1 MPQISKIRIVNF
13 QYNDGKR
20 LIADELYDFESE
32 NKGPSDVLINLANG
46 GGKSV
51 LVQLMMQPIIPK
63 AKVAGR
69 RIESFFTKATD
80 HCYVAVEW
88 ALDGSNTKLMTG
100 IAMAASDSAA
110 DTDSDRGFQIKYY
123 TFISSYQNYQGSY
136 NITALPLSRKE
147 NGRFVPASF
156 DDVRNLAKKSGG
168 GLERYSSDDSVKWQ
182 ERLSQYGIIQNEWR
196 MIEELNSNEDG
207 LSKYFSSL
215 KTSDAVIDK
224 LIIPRIEEKQNYA
237 VSRDDSSLETMLLSY
252 AKQYSRQQDDI
263 KEREVLSGFYD
274 MLALSKTEAEELW
287 KSNDSLEKCIEK
299 LFAYADALSAEITQ
313 HKEKEAELE
322 AERKELSEAIRHI
335 RWEKVSAEYYTA
347 KEAFERETEGLR
359 IAEDSKTEAGRKL
372 EEAKKMLLLLECAHY
387 FSQLKELESR
397 VLAITEEIKNRENNS
412 ESADRLASLK
422 YSAFMAIQ
430 TELDRI
436 APEMKDLSQKR
447 NGLQSLIDDLLEEV
461 SLLQKDVDAA
471 KTAKTKV
478 ETLLD
483 KQMEDNDKT
492 ACELEIGAFRML
504 DGKYQESEL
513 MSWQAD
519 TIKQAESHSV
529 AIEKART
536 ELKELEDRKEAIPQ
550 EIADA
555 KVQQKGLET
564 ELDLTEDKLLKYRSL
579 KESVSA
585 VFARNGLDTSL
596 LFTSHGADYVKEQLA
611 VTEASVKDEE
621 RRIEASEEAISAV
634 KRGTLHIPKMIS
646 DYLDSTGLR
655 YTSVEKYIL
664 VQQEKGTLSGEDSL
678 ILFKRYPF
686 AAYGV
691 IMDQADRER
700 ICEEADDSWL
710 PAVLPVFTAEDM
722 DAMLRGEGTSF
733 TSVSYYSRE
742 YFRDNA
748 SYAANLRD
756 KLDKQNSRRQ
766 LLEERRELLK
776 SDATVIEAF
785 SVYDEGWEARTLSEI
800 EKIKVSIAEIQA
812 QIAVLQTEQKN
823 LKDYIQEIQENEN
836 RLAEELNLIREKLAS
851 FEKLLG
857 KLEEENA
864 LAKDLESS
872 KRTLHDRTYLL
883 RRKTSEKEKTNTE
896 LNAVLDRL
904 KELDTLNKSLCDGR
918 EKVSDAAESEII
930 DDEWSVLLSQYETL
944 LSAQSADLM
953 RLNEDKKRLLE
964 EITEKQKEIQKRE
977 CSSDEYEALIYNE
990 ELETEVV
997 LEIRNAEAAYQT
1009 ADGVCAK
1016 ASRSQAK
1023 AESSFEN
1030 AEDKL
1035 KEYGSEPLPLSE
1047 VGAAFDMRIA
1057 DNQKKISEIENR
1069 SKAIHE
1075 ALSKLQKTQ
1084 GKTETATE
1092 QYQRPAKYTD
1102 IKLETDCAVQLDTI
1116 TKQIREW
1123 KNSVATSERKVDDGL
1138 KKMSSVYGSSS
1149 ADVSLAISSMQ
1160 ELLLNG
1166 AVRGD
1171 RYFTLCEHI
1180 NANMHTAK
1188 LRISQIDT
1196 DLKEFHRTKGDLIRQ
1211 CVIQGKQM
1219 YEGLLQ
1225 LSANSK
1231 VKVQEKR
1238 RQMLKFDI
1246 PDAVDE
1252 NIANA
1257 AIAAEIDKGTEEIV
1271 AKLSDD
1277 AYSESEVRRIAART
1291 VGSKRLLRK
1300 YIGAENIVL
1309 KAYKI
1314 DRNPDNSGYR
1324 TWEQTQVNN
1333 SGAEKFVVYFAV
1345 ILALMAYTRDGYGDL
1360 DGKNNRSVLILD
1372 NPFGPISSKHVLEP
1386 MFEISRNY
1394 NVQMICLSDISKS
1407 DIVSCF
1413 DLVIRAVVKQF
1424 ALSSKEQLTHE
1435 GNESIEHGFYRSEQ
1449 LNIFDQCKG

>member
-32 NKGPSDVLINLANG
+32 KKGPSDVLINLANG

-51 LVQLMMQPIIPK
+51 LVQLMMQPVIPK

-80 HCYVAVEW
+80 HCYVVIEW
-88 ALDGSNTKLMTG
+88 ALDGSKTKLMTG
-100 IAMAASDSAA
+100 IAMAASDSSV

-136 NITALPLSRKE
+136 NITALPLSGKE
-147 NGRFVPASF
+147 NGRFIPASF

-207 LSKYFSSL
+207 LSKYFSNL

-252 AKQYSRQQDDI
+252 ARQYSRQQDDI
-263 KEREVLSGFYD
+263 KEREVLSGFYE
-274 MLALSKTEAEELW
+274 MLALAGTEAEELW

-299 LFAYADALSAEITQ
+299 LFAYADALSAEIAQ
-313 HKEKEAELE
+313 HKEKETELE
-322 AERKELSEAIRHI
+322 AERKELTETIRHI

-347 KEAFERETEGLR
+347 KEAFERETEALR
-359 IAEDSKTEAGRKL
+359 ITEDSKTEAGKKL
-372 EEAKKMLLLLECAHY
+372 EEAKKKFLLLECAHY
-387 FSQLKELESR
+387 FGQLKELESR
-397 VLAITEEIKNRENNS
+397 AFAITDEIKSRENNS
-412 ESADRLASLK
+412 ESAGRLASLK
-422 YSAFMAIQ
+422 YSAFMAIR

-436 APEMKDLSQKR
+436 TPEKAELSQKR
-447 NGLQSLIDDLLEEV
+447 KDLESLTGVLSKEV
-461 SLLQKDVDAA
+461 SSLQRDADAA
-471 KTAKTKV
+471 KEAKTKA
-478 ETLLD
+478 ETILD
-483 KQMEDNDKT
+483 RQMKDNDGT
-492 ACELEIGAFRML
+492 VEELEIEAFRML
-504 DGKYQESEL
+504 DGKYQETEL
-513 MSWQAD
+513 MSWK
-519 TIKQAESHSV
+519 TGIIKKEESLSD
-529 AIEKART
+529 AIEKTRT
-536 ELKELEDRKEAIPQ
+536 ELKQLEERKENIPQ

-555 KVQQKGLET
+555 KVQKKELQAELGLAEGKFSEYQT
-564 ELDLTEDKLLKYRSL
+564 LEER
-579 KESVSA
+579 VSA
-585 VFARNGLDTSL
+585 VFTKNGLDASL
-596 LFTSHGADYVKEQLA
+596 RFTVYGADYLKEQLVKA
-611 VTEASVKDEE
+611 EASVKDEE
-621 RRIEASEEAISAV
+621 RKIEAAEEAISAV
-634 KRGTLHIPKMIS
+634 KRGTLHIPKLLS
-646 DYLDSTGLR
+646 EYLDNTGLR

-664 VQQEKGTLSGEDSL
+664 VQQEKGTLSAEDSL
-678 ILFKRYPF
+678 SLLNRYPF
-686 AAYGV
+686 AAYGI
-691 IMDQADRER
+691 IMDRADKEM
-700 ICEEADDSWL
+700 ICEEADGQWL

-722 DAMLRGEGTSF
+722 EAMLRGEGTPF
-733 TSVSYYSRE
+733 TSVSAYSKE
-742 YFRDNA
+742 YFLDSS
-748 SYAANLRD
+748 SYAANLRG
-756 KLDKQNSRRQ
+756 KLDKQNSRKQ
-766 LLEERRELLK
+766 HLEERKELLK
-776 SDATVIEAF
+776 ADAAVIEEF

-800 EKIKVSIAEIQA
+800 EKIEGRITEKQE
-812 QIAVLQTEQKN
+812 QIITLQTEQNK
-823 LKDYIQEIQENEN
+823 LKDRIRELRENEN
-836 RLAEELNLIREKLAS
+836 RLTEELNLIRGKLTS
-851 FEKLLG
+851 FEKLLR
-857 KLEEENA
+857 KLEEENV
-864 LAKDLESS
+864 LARDLEISAG
-872 KRTLHDRTYLL
+872 KL
-883 RRKTSEKEKTNTE
+883 RDLTCQLAQKTSERKKTESETC
-896 LNAVLDRL
+896 AVLDRL
-904 KELDTLNKSLCDGR
+904 KELDAVNKSLCDGLG
-918 EKVSDAAESEII
+918 KVSDAAESGIT
-930 DDEWSVLLSQYETL
+930 DGRWDELLSQYETL

-953 RLNEDKKRLLE
+953 RLNEDKNRLLR

-977 CSSDEYEALIYNE
+977 CSPEEYEVLIYSE
-990 ELETEVV
+990 ELEAEAA
-997 LEIRNAEAAYQT
+997 LERRNAEAAYQT
-1009 ADGVCAK
+1009 ADEACSTAG
-1016 ASRSQAK
+1016 RSQAK
-1023 AESSFEN
+1023 AEFSFEN
-1030 AEDKL
+1030 AADKL
-1035 KEYGSEPLPLSE
+1035 TEFGSEPLPLSE
-1047 VGAAFDMRIA
+1047 VGAAFDKRIS
-1057 DNQKKISEIENR
+1057 DNQKKISEIDSR
-1069 SKAIHE
+1069 SKAVFE
-1075 ALSKLQKTQ
+1075 AMSKLQKIQ
-1084 GKTETATE
+1084 GKAETAVE
-1092 QYQRPAKYTD
+1092 QYQRPAKYVSLA
-1102 IKLETDCAVQLDTI
+1102 LENDCAAQLEAI
-1116 TKQIREW
+1116 TRQIREW
-1123 KNSVATSERKVDDGL
+1123 KKSVETRERKVDDGL
-1138 KKMSSVYGSSS
+1138 KKMSSVYGSGS

-1160 ELLLNG
+1160 ELLFNG

-1180 NANMHTAK
+1180 DANMHTAK

-1196 DLKEFHRTKGDLIRQ
+1196 DLKEFHKSKSDLIRQ

-1238 RQMLKFDI
+1238 RQMLRFDI

-1257 AIAAEIDKGTEEIV
+1257 AIAAEIDKGTEEIA

-1277 AYSESEVRRIAART
+1277 AYAESEVRRIAART

-1300 YIGAENIVL
+1300 YTGAENIVL

-1345 ILALMAYTRDGYGDL
+1345 ILALMAYTRDGY
-1360 DGKNNRSVLILD
+1360 DGPDSKNNRSVLILD

-1413 DLVIRAVVKQF
+1413 DLVIRAVVRQF
-1424 ALSSKEQLTHE
+1424 AFSSKEQLTHE

-1449 LNIFDQCKG
+1449 LNLF

>member
-20 LIADELYDFESE
+20 LIADELYDFESKK
-32 NKGPSDVLINLANG
+32 KGPSDVLINLANG

-80 HCYVAVEW
+80 HCYVAIEW
-88 ALDGSNTKLMTG
+88 ALDGSKTKLMTG
-100 IAMAASDSAA
+100 IAMAASDSSVDA
-110 DTDSDRGFQIKYY
+110 DSDRGFQIKYY
-123 TFISSYQNYQGSY
+123 TFISSYQNDQGSY
-136 NITALPLSRKE
+136 SITALPLSRKE
-147 NGRFVPASF
+147 KGRFIPASF

-237 VSRDDSSLETMLLSY
+237 VSKDDSSLETMLLSY

-274 MLALSKTEAEELW
+274 MLALAKTEAEELW

-299 LFAYADALSAEITQ
+299 LFAYADALSAEIAR
-313 HKEKEAELE
+313 HKDKEAELE
-322 AERKELSEAIRHI
+322 AERKDLSKAIRHI
-335 RWEKVSAEYYTA
+335 CWEKASAEYYTA
-347 KEAFERETEGLR
+347 KEAFERETEALR
-359 IAEDSKTEAGRKL
+359 IAEDTKTETGSKL
-372 EEAKKMLLLLECAHY
+372 EEAKKRLLLLECAHY
-387 FSQLKELESR
+387 FGQLKELESR
-397 VLAITEEIKNRENNS
+397 VLTITEEIKTRENNS

-422 YSAFMAIQ
+422 YSAFMAIRA
-430 TELDRI
+430 ELERI
-436 APEMKDLSQKR
+436 APEMDELSASRDSLNSSIEDLCKDIAS
-447 NGLQSLIDDLLEEV
+447 
-461 SLLQKDVDAA
+461 LQKDIESS
-471 KTAKTKV
+471 KTEKTKAETIMDRQIKENDEAV
-478 ETLLD
+478 E
-483 KQMEDNDKT
+483 
-492 ACELEIGAFRML
+492 ELEIGAFRML

-513 MSWQAD
+513 LSWKSGTVKKKD
-519 TIKQAESHSV
+519 SLSDG
-529 AIEKART
+529 IEKTRT
-536 ELKELEDRKEAIPQ
+536 ELKELEERKDAIPQ

-555 KVQQKGLET
+555 KVQGNGLKT
-564 ELDLTEDKLLKYRSL
+564 ELELIEDKLSKYRSL
-579 KESVSA
+579 EDSVSA
-585 VFARNGLDTSL
+585 IFARNGLDTSL
-596 LFTSHGADYVKEQLA
+596 RFTSYGADYLKEQLA
-611 VTEASVKDEE
+611 VTEASAKDEE
-621 RRIEASEEAISAV
+621 RRIEASEEAIAAV
-634 KRGTLHIPKMIS
+634 KRGTLHIPKMLS
-646 DYLDSTGLR
+646 DYLDSTGIR

-678 ILFKRYPF
+678 NLFKRYPF
-686 AAYGV
+686 AAYGI
-691 IMDQADRER
+691 IMDQAAWEM
-700 ICEEADDSWL
+700 ICEEVDDRWL

-722 DAMLRGEGTSF
+722 EAMLRGEGTSF
-733 TSVSYYSRE
+733 ISVSAYSRE

-748 SYAANLRD
+748 SYEASLRD
-756 KLDKQNSRRQ
+756 TLDKQNSRRQ
-766 LLEERRELLK
+766 LLEEREELLK

-785 SVYDEGWEARTLSEI
+785 SVYDEGWEARALSEI
-800 EKIKVSIAEIQA
+800 EKIKGSITEKQEQISALQAEQN
-812 QIAVLQTEQKN
+812 K
-823 LKDYIQEIQENEN
+823 LKEHIWEIQEKEN
-836 RLAEELNLIREKLAS
+836 MLAEEHNIIRGKLVL
-851 FEKLLG
+851 FDKLLG

-864 LAKDLESS
+864 LARDLE
-872 KRTLHDRTYLL
+872 TTDRKLRDLTYQLAQ
-883 RRKTSEKEKTNTE
+883 KTSEKEKTEVE
-896 LNAVLDRL
+896 LNAALDRL
-904 KELDTLNKSLCDGR
+904 KELDELNKSLCDGL

-930 DDEWSVLLSQYETL
+930 KGEWSTLLSQYETL
-944 LSAQSADLM
+944 LTAQSADLM

-964 EITEKQKEIQKRE
+964 EITEKQKEVQKRE
-977 CSSDEYEALIYNE
+977 CSPEEYEALFYSE
-990 ELETEVV
+990 ALEAEAS
-997 LEIRNAEAAYQT
+997 LERRSAEAAYQT
-1009 ADGVCAK
+1009 ADAAFSK

-1023 AESSFEN
+1023 AESSFEV
-1030 AEDKL
+1030 AAKGLTEF
-1035 KEYGSEPLPLSE
+1035 GSEALPLSE
-1047 VGAAFDMRIA
+1047 VGKAFDKRIS
-1057 DNQKKISEIENR
+1057 DNQKKISEIDSR
-1069 SKAIHE
+1069 SKAILE
-1075 ALSKLQKTQ
+1075 ALSKLQKIQ
-1084 GKTETATE
+1084 GKAETATE
-1092 QYQRPAKYTD
+1092 QYRRPAKYASIT
-1102 IKLETDCAVQLDTI
+1102 LETDCESQLVVI
-1116 TKQIREW
+1116 TRQIREW

-1138 KKMSSVYGSSS
+1138 KKMSSVYGSGS

-1180 NANMHTAK
+1180 DANMHTAK

-1196 DLKEFHRTKGDLIRQ
+1196 DLKEFHKTKGDLIRQ

-1238 RQMLKFDI
+1238 RQMLRFDI

-1277 AYSESEVRRIAART
+1277 AYAESEVRKIAART

-1300 YIGAENIVL
+1300 YVGAENIVL

-1324 TWEQTQVNN
+1324 TWEHTQVNN

-1345 ILALMAYTRDGYGDL
+1345 ILALMAYTREGYGDL

-1449 LNIFDQCKG
+1449 MNLF